1 MQEESTVK
9 DFKFYYKYL
18 IRTFGHADC
27 TGCRALAHVLTTYKP
42 GNHIQDIYKAY
53 AEVSGSTPSAVERSV
68 RVYLNCITKDYS
80 MEDIRKNVFQEAQT
94 LSKEILTNP
103 EIRKV
108 MGEGQYYQIKTQNGF
123 KNEDVTKAI
132 QQYITGENLN
142 ANPALITLL
151 EKNLN
156 QFR

>member
-80 MEDIRKNVFQEAQT
+80 MEDISTMLDYAFKPGQT
-94 LSKEILTNP
+94 TLKASEFIPVLKFVLDN
-103 EIRKV
+103 
-108 MGEGQYYQIKTQNGF
+108 EG
-123 KNEDVTKAI
+123 
-132 QQYITGENLN
+132 
-142 ANPALITLL
+142 
-151 EKNLN
+151 
-156 QFR
+156 

>member
-1 MQEESTVK
+1 MQEEIAVK

-80 MEDIRKNVFQEAQT
+80 MEDISTMLDYAFKPGQT
-94 LSKEILTNP
+94 TLKASEFIPVLKFVLDN
-103 EIRKV
+103 
-108 MGEGQYYQIKTQNGF
+108 EG
-123 KNEDVTKAI
+123 
-132 QQYITGENLN
+132 
-142 ANPALITLL
+142 
-151 EKNLN
+151 
-156 QFR
+156 